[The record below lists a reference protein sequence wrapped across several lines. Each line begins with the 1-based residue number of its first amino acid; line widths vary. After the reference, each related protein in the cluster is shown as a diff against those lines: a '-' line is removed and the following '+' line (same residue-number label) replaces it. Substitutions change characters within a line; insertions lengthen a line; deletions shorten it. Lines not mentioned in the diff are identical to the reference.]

1 MSIALR
7 NITVS
12 CGKRERERE
21 REGGGRAKKG
31 GREMGR
37 RTVWEMEEHPLF
49 ES

>member
-21 REGGGRAKKG
+21 GGGRAG